1 MPPLLPRL
9 HPQGTSGCGTS
20 DPQLPL
26 LANAFTESL
35 GVYTADKTHKGGVF
49 RGEKCAWVN
58 VAGSGKVGL
67 LSPDFHLREI
77 KDGRKT
83 DIFSKAW
90 GTNPDNLKNP
100 EG

>member
-1 MPPLLPRL
+1 M
-9 HPQGTSGCGTS
+9 
-20 DPQLPL
+20 
-26 LANAFTESL
+26 ANACTESL

-58 VAGSGKVGL
+58 VAGSGKVRL